1 MMAAEIVLEDN
12 HLIVKIHG
20 IDKLLTFTG
29 SIKIP
34 LEHISSVE
42 KAPEITRK
50 EIGLKLVG
58 AGIPGLI
65 RAGTYSGDKGLAFWD
80 VRDYDKAILIHLHD
94 ERYSQLF
101 IEVED
106 PDKAIMEIGQAAV

>member
-1 MMAAEIVLEDN
+1 MAAEILLEEDS
-12 HLIVKIHG
+12 LIVKIHG

-42 KAPEITRK
+42 KAPEISRK

-65 RAGTYSGDKGLAFWD
+65 RCGKYAGEKGLAFWD
-80 VRDYDKAILIHLHD
+80 VRDYEKAILVHLHD
-94 ERYSQLF
+94 ERYKQLF

-106 PDKAIMEIGQAAV
+106 PASTISAIEKAIA